1 MASALSHSRDF
12 LAHSLARV
20 RAGFGHLGAGEGPP
34 IHVEPFDAHN
44 ASTSAGLVKLV
55 TSVAAA
61 HRAKAN
67 FAASQQD
74 AELKREATRAQIA
87 EIRSHAKY
95 YEQGGGR
102 AAAGGAV
109 TSMPFTVGG
118 KTYPAGTPRGDVT
131 LARGVSGDAERAGRV
146 GKVTAAQA
154 ALKGIDTQ
162 IAREAQAHA
171 AAAMARLDPYV
182 SALTGDDPDV
192 ARHAAAV
199 IRNVTAST
207 RTDVMDAKTG
217 RKTNQIGV
225 DGLDLSPYMTP
236 ATQDDKGK
244 WTVTPL
250 KNSEVVARQNVA
262 RAELQKALEARSR
275 AMLEQRYGGQR
286 ASHQATIDEM
296 ARTGGAEPTPI
307 PEQAPAPPTDPLDVG
322 AYQPTGP

>member
-1 MASALSHSRDF
+1 MASALQHSRDF

-20 RAGFGHLGAGEGPP
+20 RSGVEHLGGGEGPP

-162 IAREAQAHA
+162 IGREAQAHA
-171 AAAMARLDPYV
+171 ATAMARLDPYL
-182 SALTGDDPDV
+182 ALVTGPNPEM
-192 ARHAAAV
+192 AKRATAV
-199 IRNVTAST
+199 IRDVTATT
-207 RTDVMDAKTG
+207 RARDASGKET
-217 RKTNQIGV
+217 GV
-225 DGLDLSPYMTP
+225 DGVDLSPYAAP
-236 ATQDDKGK
+236 VDENGGIA
-244 WTVTPL
+244 TPL
-250 KNSEVVARQNVA
+250 TPSEAVARQKVA
-262 RAELQKALEARSR
+262 RDQVQKALEGRAR

-286 ASHQATIDEM
+286 AAHQATIDEM
-296 ARTGGAEPTPI
+296 ARTGGAEQTPI